1 MREKIYS
8 VIFSGI
14 LFFMRRARGL
24 VTVILGLLTVIFIVF
39 NVKPVKEVE
48 INERSRRRTS
58 DIISDFQDASTNFQT
73 HHSVTPSLAELGIR
87 GMLPEMNEDI
97 LMVTRVPGAGVEL
110 LVLILQRLQ
119 GYNAF
124 KHIRLPPGDG
134 GLLST
139 LQQEL
144 LVEEITSI
152 IRQEAI
158 PLSFDGDVRFLN
170 FSQFGRQAPVFTSLV
185 RDPMDPRS
193 LQRYRRGGAAAIY
206 RGSISHFCGQDPRC
220 TKINTKW
227 RLERAKANV
236 LKWYK
241 VIGLLEHMEETLSE
255 LERKFPYFFTGALKV
270 YKKLRPHKTP
280 HNENTVMTLKP
291 SAKKR
296 LGEIFK
302 DEVEFYMWLKS
313 RLLNGTYGNG

>member
-1 MREKIYS
+1 
-8 VIFSGI
+8 
-14 LFFMRRARGL
+14 MRRARGL
-24 VTVILGLLTVIFIVF
+24 VTVLLGLLTLIFIIF

-58 DIISDFQDASTNFQT
+58 DIISDLQDVSTSFQT
-73 HHSVTPSLAELGIR
+73 RHSVTPSLAELGIR
-87 GMLPEMNEDI
+87 GMLPEMNEDT

-124 KHIRLPPGDG
+124 KHIRLPPGDS

-185 RDPMDPRS
+185 RDPMDPIN
-193 LQRYRRGGAAAIY
+193 LQRYRRGGAAGIY
-206 RGSISHFCGQDPRC
+206 RGSIPHFCGQDPRC
-220 TKINTKW
+220 TKINNKW
-227 RLERAKANV
+227 RLKRAKANV
-236 LKWYK
+236 VKWYK
-241 VIGLLEHMEETLSE
+241 VIGLLEYMEETLSE
-255 LERKFPYFFTGALKV
+255 LEEKFPYFFTGALRV
-270 YKKLRPHKTP
+270 YKKIRPHRVS
-280 HNENTVMTLKP
+280 HSENTKMTLKP
-291 SAKKR
+291 TAQKR
-296 LGEIFK
+296 LREVFK

-313 RLLNGTYGNG
+313 RLLNGTGGDG

>member
-1 MREKIYS
+1 
-8 VIFSGI
+8 
-14 LFFMRRARGL
+14 MRRARGL
-24 VTVILGLLTVIFIVF
+24 VTVLLGLLTLIFIIF

-58 DIISDFQDASTNFQT
+58 DIISDLQDVSTSFQT
-73 HHSVTPSLAELGIR
+73 RHSVTPSLAELGIR
-87 GMLPEMNEDI
+87 GMLPEMNEDT

-124 KHIRLPPGDG
+124 KHIRLPPGDS

-185 RDPMDPRS
+185 RDPMDPIN
-193 LQRYRRGGAAAIY
+193 LQ
-206 RGSISHFCGQDPRC
+206 S
-220 TKINTKW
+220 KINNKW
-227 RLERAKANV
+227 RLKRAKANV
-236 LKWYK
+236 VKWYK
-241 VIGLLEHMEETLSE
+241 VIGLLEYMEETLSE
-255 LERKFPYFFTGALKV
+255 LEEKFPYFFTGALRV
-270 YKKLRPHKTP
+270 YKKIRPHRVS
-280 HNENTVMTLKP
+280 HSENTKMTLKP
-291 SAKKR
+291 TAQKR
-296 LGEIFK
+296 LREVFK

-313 RLLNGTYGNG
+313 RLLNGTGGDG